1 MSSNTPT
8 QSAGI
13 QQNTWQEKNI
23 RVLLPWMDDP
33 EEIKNEVR
41 LVYKQK
47 LPHLD
52 VVAGELAPL
61 LGLGDGLIAKQ
72 RMQNLFTHPV
82 LLDAFVEFA
91 ETYLEGDWDLPV
103 GEWVAVHKIA
113 HAHANDASWGLD
125 TPPSREDWD
134 VNHFYARF
142 ILRTLAKLRNPDDA
156 PRNLAYWLGE
166 ANPCDATW
174 LLMHVLMY
182 MQWDAMRDYRK
193 HAPVKDRI
201 NHFVNGWKADM
212 AYREPSNK

>member
-1 MSSNTPT
+1 MDSNTST
-8 QSAGI
+8 QNAGI
-13 QQNTWQEKNI
+13 QQNTWQGGNG

-47 LPHLD
+47 QPHLD
-52 VVAGELAPL
+52 AVAGELASL

-72 RMQNLFTHPV
+72 RMQNLFTHPA

-91 ETYLEGDWDLPV
+91 ETYLEGKWDLPV
-103 GEWVAVHKIA
+103 GEWEAVHKLA
-113 HAHANDASWGLD
+113 HAHADDANWGSD
-125 TPPSREDWD
+125 APPSREDWN

-142 ILRTLAKLRNPDDA
+142 ILRTLARLRNPDDA

-182 MQWDAMRDYRK
+182 MQWDAMRDYKK
-193 HAPVKDRI
+193 HAPMKDRI
-201 NHFVNGWKADM
+201 NHFVNVWKADM
-212 AYREPSNK
+212 AYREPSN